1 MADLT
6 PKDVFSTRIPNMLK
20 ENPARAAEVN
30 AVYQFIITGDTGGT
44 WVVDLKAEGGGKV
57 SEGPRPDAQCTIE
70 CKDSDF
76 IAIVTGK
83 MPGPQAFMMGKL
95 KIKGDMSL
103 AMKLGKVLG
112 S

>member
-1 MADLT
+1 MSDIT
-6 PKDVFSTRIPNMLK
+6 PKDVFETRIPNMLK

-30 AVYQFIITGDTGGT
+30 AVYQFNITGDTGGT
-44 WVVDLKAEGGGKV
+44 WTVDLKTEGGKV
-57 SEGPRPDAQCTIE
+57 SEGEAAEPQCTIE

>member
-1 MADLT
+1 MSDLT
-6 PKDVFSTRIPNMLK
+6 PSEVFSTRIPDMLK
-20 ENPARAAEVN
+20 KNPARAAEVN
-30 AVYQFIITGDTGGT
+30 AVYQFIITGDGGGT
-44 WVVDLKAEGGGKV
+44 WTVDLKTEGGKV
-57 SEGPRPDAQCTIE
+57 SQGPTEGAQCTIE

>member
-6 PKDVFSTRIPNMLK
+6 PKDVFEKRIPDMLK
-20 ENPARAAEVN
+20 ANPARAAEVN
-30 AVYQFIITGDTGGT
+30 AIYQFNITGDTGGT
-44 WVVDLKAEGGGKV
+44 WTVDLKKEGGGVAEGG
-57 SEGPRPDAQCTIE
+57 RPDAQCTIE

>member
-1 MADLT
+1 MADMT
-6 PKDVFSTRIPNMLK
+6 PKDVFEKRIPDMLK
-20 ENPARAAEVN
+20 ANPARAAEVN
-30 AVYQFIITGDTGGT
+30 AIYQFNITGEGGGSWT
-44 WVVDLKAEGGGKV
+44 VDLKKEGGAV
-57 SEGPRPDAQCTIE
+57 SEGTRDDAQCTIE